1 MATIIRQAYI
11 DKIEKY
17 LGKETIIVLVGQR
30 RVGKS
35 YMMKTVRD
43 QKASNPDNNI
53 IYIDKEKREFDSI
66 RNYQDL
72 NQYIDE
78 HFVASK
84 HNYILI
90 DEIQDITEFERS
102 IRSFRT
108 EPNTDIIITGSNA
121 KMLSNELSTLIG
133 GRYKEIYIQSLSYKE
148 FLVFH
153 QLPDNDDSLAKY
165 IQYGGLPGLAKI
177 GLEEDDA
184 REYQMDIFHTVL
196 LKNVIMR
203 NRIRNVPFLENLVRF
218 LADNTGKLISAN
230 SIAKYMKSQGESIT
244 STVIIN
250 YISFLCEAYILH
262 KVNRFDI
269 HGKRIFET
277 NDKFYFEDNGIRN
290 ALAGG
295 TREGDIEKV
304 IENIIYQHLIRL
316 GYQVYVGQLQAG
328 EIDFV
333 CTKPD
338 GQRIYVQAS
347 YIIADMATRER
358 EFGNLRAINDNYPKY
373 VISMTPLLT
382 RNDDNGITHLHLR
395 KFLKEGLS
403 GTRCKSTKFQTDMQI
418 ILRKRPSLPLLKQ
431 IKKKRAYLVRANT
444 ETFANFANE
453 K

>member
-133 GRYKEIYIQSLSYKE
+133 GRYKEIYIQSLSYEE

-153 QLPDNDDSLAKY
+153 QLSDNDDSLAKY

-395 KFLKEGLS
+395 KFLKEGL
-403 GTRCKSTKFQTDMQI
+403 
-418 ILRKRPSLPLLKQ
+418 
-431 IKKKRAYLVRANT
+431 
-444 ETFANFANE
+444 
-453 K
+453 

>member
-133 GRYKEIYIQSLSYKE
+133 GRYKEIYIQSLSYEE

-333 CTKPD
+333 CTEPD

-395 KFLKEGLS
+395 KFLKEGL
-403 GTRCKSTKFQTDMQI
+403 
-418 ILRKRPSLPLLKQ
+418 
-431 IKKKRAYLVRANT
+431 
-444 ETFANFANE
+444 
-453 K
+453 

>member
-1 MATIIRQAYI
+1 MVTIIRQAYI

-133 GRYKEIYIQSLSYKE
+133 GRYKEIYIQSLSYEE

-196 LKNVIMR
+196 LKDVIMR
-203 NRIRNVPFLENLVRF
+203 NQIRNVPFLENLVRF

-269 HGKRIFET
+269 HGKRILET

-395 KFLKEGLS
+395 KFLKEG
-403 GTRCKSTKFQTDMQI
+403 F
-418 ILRKRPSLPLLKQ
+418 
-431 IKKKRAYLVRANT
+431 
-444 ETFANFANE
+444 
-453 K
+453 

>member
-35 YMMKTVRD
+35 YMMKIVRD
-43 QKASNPDNNI
+43 QKASNPVNNI

-133 GRYKEIYIQSLSYKE
+133 GRYKEIYIQSLSYEE

-269 HGKRIFET
+269 HGKRILET

-395 KFLKEGLS
+395 KFLKEG
-403 GTRCKSTKFQTDMQI
+403 
-418 ILRKRPSLPLLKQ
+418 
-431 IKKKRAYLVRANT
+431 V
-444 ETFANFANE
+444 
-453 K
+453 

>member
-133 GRYKEIYIQSLSYKE
+133 GRYKEIYIQSLSYEE

-196 LKNVIMR
+196 LKDVIMR

-218 LADNTGKLISAN
+218 LADNTGNLISAN

-250 YISFLCEAYILH
+250 YISFLCEAYFLH

-373 VISMTPLLT
+373 VISMTPT
-382 RNDDNGITHLHLR
+382 AHSQR
-395 KFLKEGLS
+395 
-403 GTRCKSTKFQTDMQI
+403 
-418 ILRKRPSLPLLKQ
+418 
-431 IKKKRAYLVRANT
+431 
-444 ETFANFANE
+444 
-453 K
+453 